1 VVVVVIEQSDHDN
14 DNDNDND
21 QDSVPGISV
30 TTSVLIA
37 PDPGIPEVWGHIGPV
52 PTRRRDIRCTAR
64 YHCTFAPAPQGRR
77 GHPRARINV

>member
-30 TTSVLIA
+30 NTSVLIA
-37 PDPGIPEVWGHIGPV
+37 PGHL
-52 PTRRRDIRCTAR
+52 
-64 YHCTFAPAPQGRR
+64 HCRR
-77 GHPRARINV
+77 GLASARRVAGHTKILRWRAVNC